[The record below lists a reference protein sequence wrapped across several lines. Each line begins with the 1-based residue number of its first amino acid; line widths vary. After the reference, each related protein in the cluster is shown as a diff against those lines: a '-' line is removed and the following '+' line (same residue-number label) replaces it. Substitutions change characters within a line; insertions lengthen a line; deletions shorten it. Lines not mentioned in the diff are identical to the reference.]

1 MSFFS
6 PRVYPEKLNICLVTK
21 KYPNPG
27 RDTDGSYLWPIAQAL
42 SKQGHEVVVLSWQHP
57 KGKTE
62 IIDGHVKAYFLGAPQ
77 NISRFTFAQLVQRKF
92 ELLHAVKPFH
102 IVHSLDNSAYLIG
115 KARKQYDVIV
125 TYDASATQMA
135 QVFSILGMAQET
147 LGSLLSTGTALIYKF
162 LTTYYGADRSLLNTA
177 DGLFVSTPLQRVT
190 LERYY
195 LYPEMKTFIVPYGM
209 DHIETEICTPSL
221 ELKTKL
227 KLPLHGHTVLTFTD
241 MTEFEEVANLLKA
254 FQKVVV
260 KFPNARLIILGNGPL
275 KNKIEYEILNLA
287 MGSKVIL
294 AGTVPSEEVID
305 YISLADVYVN
315 LSSRTTGFEPTML
328 ESMTQKKVVLGSELS
343 PISTIIQDGFDGF
356 LVRPADIQS
365 ITDLIAALFSS
376 TFKSRKGQLTV
387 VEIGENA
394 RKKVLDLFD
403 VEKMVEHMINAFVK
417 IIHRTNRKLRVNAN
431 APTRAPSATP

>member
-1 MSFFS
+1 MLFFS
-6 PRVYPEKLNICLVTK
+6 PKAYPEKLNICLVTK
-21 KYPNPG
+21 KYPNTG
-27 RDTDGSYLWPIAQAL
+27 RDADGSYLWPIAQAL

-57 KGKTE
+57 KGKTQ
-62 IIDGHVKAYFLGAPQ
+62 IFDGHVKAYFLGTVQ
-77 NISRFTFAQLVQRKF
+77 NASRFSFAQLVQKKF
-92 ELLHAVKPFH
+92 EELHTEKPFH
-102 IVHSLDNSAYLIG
+102 IVHSLDNSAFLIG
-115 KARKQYDVIV
+115 KMRKQYGVVV

-147 LGSLLSTGTALIYKF
+147 LGSLLSTGTALLYKF

-177 DGLFVSTPLQRVT
+177 DGVFVSTPLQRVT

-195 LYPEMKTFIVPYGM
+195 LYPELKTFIVPYGM
-209 DHIETEICTPSL
+209 DHIETEIHTAPQ

-260 KFPNARLIILGNGPL
+260 KLPSARLIILGNGPL
-275 KNKIEYEILNLA
+275 KNKIEYEMLNLA
-287 MGSKVIL
+287 LGSKVIL
-294 AGTVPSEEVID
+294 AGTIPSEEVID

-315 LSSRTTGFEPTML
+315 LSSRTTGFELTML
-328 ESMTQKKVVLGSELS
+328 ESMSQKKVVLGSELS
-343 PISTIIQDGFDGF
+343 PISTIIQDGYDGF
-356 LVRPADIQS
+356 LVRPADVQS
-365 ITDLIAALFSS
+365 ITDLLAALFSG

-387 VEIGENA
+387 AEIGENA

-403 VEKMVEHMINAFVK
+403 INKMIEHMLSAFKK
-417 IIHRTNRKLRVNAN
+417 IIRRTNRKLRTQTN
-431 APTRAPSATP
+431 APAQAPSAEP